1 MPIRGGDE
9 LSVLYVDDDP
19 DLRSL
24 VATFLERRDD
34 RLSVAT
40 ATSAGAALDRLTAD
54 VDCIV
59 SDYELPDTDGIEFLE
74 AVRGEYPDLP
84 FILFTAGGSEA
95 VASDA
100 ISAGVTDYLRKGT
113 GTEQYAALADR
124 IVDAVEASRTRRQRR
139 RHHTAIETA
148 QEGISIVGADGR
160 FQYVNDAYA
169 GLYGYDPEEL
179 LGEHWELLYPDSE
192 VEFVRSELV
201 PAVEAEGYWHG
212 RTTGRRADGTTFL
225 EDHVVSTTENSELI
239 CTVRDVSDREARERK
254 LTRLHAA
261 TRDLIEATTVEE
273 IATLATDAADDILE
287 FPLNG
292 IHRYDEAV
300 DGLVP
305 ISVSNSSRELL
316 GEPPVLTDGLAWET
330 FQRGEA
336 KVYGDVRE
344 AEGVL
349 NPDTPIRSEIL
360 LPLDEHGVFIASSTE
375 CDAFDDADVTFA
387 KLLAANVTSALDRT
401 AHARKLELL
410 QERTQTLMNTSSVD
424 ATADVAVTAAREIL
438 GADLSTFH
446 GFVERDGQ
454 QRLEPVAT
462 TDTVHEVF
470 DSTPEYVRSET
481 ADPVT
486 ASVWEVFDDGE
497 PAYVHDTNEYPEFVD
512 ETPARSAIL
521 HPIADY
527 GVFVVTST
535 TPRAFSQTDAKLTD
549 ILASTLTTALERVDR
564 ESLLRDRTAELEAQN
579 ERLER
584 FASIVSH
591 DLRNPLQVAEGSLEL
606 AREIANDD
614 DGYDGDNTAD
624 DHLDDAR
631 WALERMNGLIE
642 ELLTLARDG
651 ERIDDP
657 EPVDLA
663 ALSETCWRSVATA
676 EATLVTRVDRRI
688 RADRSRLEQLLEN
701 LFRNAVEHGGDGV
714 TVTVGDLEDE
724 AGFYVEDDGPG
735 IPDDDRARI
744 FESGYSTSADGTGFG
759 LSIVHEIV
767 AAHDWEIA
775 VTEGT
780 GGGTRFEIT
789 GLTAAE

>member
-9 LSVLYVDDDP
+9 LSVFYVDGDADGGS
-19 DLRSL
+19 R
-24 VATFLERRDD
+24 VATSLERHD

-40 ATSAGAALDRLTAD
+40 AASADAALDRLTAD

-59 SDYELPDTDGIEFLE
+59 SDYELPGRDGIEFLE
-74 AVRGEYPDLP
+74 AVREEYPDLP

-100 ISAGVTDYLRKGT
+100 ISAGVTDYLQRDT

-169 GLYGYDPEEL
+169 ELYGYDPDEL
-179 LGEHWELLYPDSE
+179 LGEDWELLYPDSE
-192 VEFVRSELV
+192 VEFVRSELI

-239 CTVRDVSDREARERK
+239 CTVRNISGREAREQK

-273 IATLATDAADDILE
+273 IATLATDAADDILD

-305 ISVSNSSRELL
+305 VSVSDSSRELL

-330 FQRGEA
+330 FERGEPQ
-336 KVYGDVRE
+336 VYADVRE

-349 NPDTPIRSEIL
+349 NPDTPVRSEIL
-360 LPLDEHGVFIASSTE
+360 LPLDDHGIFIASSTE
-375 CDAFDDADVTFA
+375 RDAFDDADVTFA

-424 ATADVAVTAAREIL
+424 ATADIAVTAAHEIL

-462 TDTVHEVF
+462 TDTVDEVL

-486 ASVWEVFDDGE
+486 ALVWEVFDDGE
-497 PAYVHDTNEYPEFVD
+497 PVSIHDTNEYPEFVD
-512 ETPARSAIL
+512 TTPARSAIL
-521 HPIADY
+521 YPIADR

-535 TPRAFSQTDAKLTD
+535 TPGAFSETDTKLTD
-549 ILASTLTTALERVDR
+549 ILASTLRAALERVDR
-564 ESLLRDRTAELEAQN
+564 ESLLRERTAELEAQN

-606 AREIANDD
+606 ACEGDD
-614 DGYDGDNTAD
+614 EGADGDTTVD
-624 DHLDDAR
+624 DHLDNVR
-631 WALERMNGLIE
+631 WALDRMDGLIE

-651 ERIDDP
+651 DRIDDL
-657 EPVDLA
+657 ESVDLA

-714 TVTVGDLEDE
+714 TVTVGDLEDR
-724 AGFYVEDDGPG
+724 AGFYVADDGPG
-735 IPDDDRARI
+735 IPGDERSQI

-767 AAHDWEIA
+767 AAHDWEIT
-775 VTEGT
+775 VTDGAD
-780 GGGTRFEIT
+780 GGTRFEIT
-789 GLTAAE
+789 GLTVAE